1 MERDHMSNES
11 EGWNCAAP
19 VVCLPDGL
27 SAMCETCVQEHLQ
40 ALAGEGAE

>member
-1 MERDHMSNES
+1 MSEYQRCKI
-11 EGWNCAAP
+11 CAAP

-40 ALAGEGAE
+40 ALAGEGD